1 MVKTVKRLNCSQA
14 VAMTLKHIPDLSIHS
29 SASRERV
36 AQQFPVEPLGGG
48 GMAVFLYFFP
58 WRPHVGFSGFCRSD
72 GKQ

>member
-14 VAMTLKHIPDLSIHS
+14 VAMTLKHIPDLSIHP
-29 SASRERV
+29 ASRERV
-36 AQQFPVEPLGGG
+36 AQQFPVEPLGGGG